1 MVATTV
7 TPLVIGWS
15 SLKERGR
22 STPLGQGVCDWSVLV
37 PGSVQTNA
45 SEGSGSRLDRK
56 VDPRSGLGHDAGS
69 EWRMMCT
76 PGSVLV
82 GGRVLQRPMW
92 TVWRNRGT
100 RLPVIPSPPAGGG
113 MEWYGRSQAGS
124 IRVCRPRHRGGG
136 QTSSDLA
143 SWLRRAVVHA
153 GRARQR
159 MCPSRSPQ

>member
-1 MVATTV
+1 
-7 TPLVIGWS
+7 
-15 SLKERGR
+15 
-22 STPLGQGVCDWSVLV
+22 
-37 PGSVQTNA
+37 
-45 SEGSGSRLDRK
+45 
-56 VDPRSGLGHDAGS
+56 
-69 EWRMMCT
+69 MMIT

-124 IRVCRPRHRGGG
+124 IRVVDHATGGGG
-136 QTSSDLA
+136 QTCGDLA